1 MLNASRMKKVK
12 AYKYVCIWCFIAI
25 DKAVTYKLRDARD
38 LLAKET
44 IDISTAYAKEV
55 IGNVATGASRLSL
68 GRNLSLL
75 PFLILGL
82 LKTVSI
88 RNRHTCVYMYFVR
101 SRKVKAANGFSNDF
115 LYIYRIHLMKLVIF
129 LLISVHD
136 PQFYFVHCQWIYGWS
151 SQHPSFTAF
160 TVCHKM

>member
-1 MLNASRMKKVK
+1 M
-12 AYKYVCIWCFIAI
+12 YVWHFIAI

-38 LLAKET
+38 LLAKEA

-55 IGNVATGASRLSL
+55 IGNVASGASRLSL

-88 RNRHTCVYMYFVR
+88 
-101 SRKVKAANGFSNDF
+101 SSK
-115 LYIYRIHLMKLVIF
+115 YIYTYCERE
-129 LLISVHD
+129 
-136 PQFYFVHCQWIYGWS
+136 
-151 SQHPSFTAF
+151 
-160 TVCHKM
+160 